1 MRLPD
6 VQVDDGR
13 ESANR
18 LREADLEHHLDTAKT
33 LDKTIRNAPAE
44 KIGNA
49 PPGASAD
56 PSVTTPVKPPL
67 PTTPDGV
74 QAAPP
79 PPRID
84 FGSDEDF
91 QLKQAL
97 NQLKGAPV
105 ITSTKA
111 LQA

>member
-1 MRLPD
+1 M
-6 VQVDDGR
+6 
-13 ESANR
+13 
-18 LREADLEHHLDTAKT
+18 
-33 LDKTIRNAPAE
+33 RNAPAE
-44 KIGNA
+44 KVGNA

-56 PSVTTPVKPPL
+56 PSVASPIKPPL
-67 PTTPDGV
+67 PTTPEGA

-79 PPRID
+79 APRID

-105 ITSTKA
+105 VTSTRAVQAQAAQTQA
-111 LQA
+111 LPTKP